1 MLKRILILLVLALSQ
16 IGCPV
21 EGNEEVGLYRPAGL
35 PPEAREGWE
44 QLKRQF
50 IQIEE
55 LKIGTGP
62 IAAWGRKI
70 SADIDVR
77 YQDGQPV
84 YHGPAFA
91 YFGLVG
97 SVMIHNNI
105 NKTGALSL
113 NERGLFAGINGMA
126 VGGKRRIT
134 ISPRLVCE
142 EYGVEEASPYKSC
155 LLVRGNRDIVS
166 VRKEPL
172 IVEVTLTASCIPV
185 FRGSRHDDEIG
196 CRNSEIPQ
204 RDPSDP
210 IWRFYYA
217 EPSHS

>member
-16 IGCPV
+16 IACTT
-21 EGNEEVGLYRPAGL
+21 EGNEEVGLYKPAGL

-44 QLKRQF
+44 RLKREF

-55 LKIGTGP
+55 LKIGDGP

-70 SADIDVR
+70 SAEIDVR
-77 YQDGQPV
+77 YWDGRPV
-84 YHGPAFA
+84 YHGLAFA

-105 NKTGALSL
+105 NESGAISL
-113 NERGLFAGINGMA
+113 NDRGLLAGMNGMA
-126 VGGKRRIT
+126 IGGKRRIV
-134 ISPRLVCE
+134 IPPKLVCE

-155 LLVRGNRDIVS
+155 LLVIGKKANVS
-166 VRKEPL
+166 IRKEQL

-185 FRGSRHDDEIG
+185 FRGSRQADEIR
-196 CRNSEIPQ
+196 CRNSETPQ

-217 EPSHS
+217 EPAHS

>member
-1 MLKRILILLVLALSQ
+1 MLKSILILLILALSQ
-16 IGCPV
+16 IACTT

-35 PPEAREGWE
+35 PPESREGWE
-44 QLKRQF
+44 RLKRDF

-55 LKIGTGP
+55 LKVGDGP

-70 SADIDVR
+70 SAEIDVR
-77 YQDGQPV
+77 YWDGRPV

-126 VGGKRRIT
+126 VGGMRRIT
-134 ISPRLVCE
+134 IP
-142 EYGVEEASPYKSC
+142 
-155 LLVRGNRDIVS
+155 
-166 VRKEPL
+166 
-172 IVEVTLTASCIPV
+172 
-185 FRGSRHDDEIG
+185 
-196 CRNSEIPQ
+196 PQ
-204 RDPSDP
+204 
-210 IWRFYYA
+210 A
-217 EPSHS
+217 GL